1 MLRLGDPT
9 RSLQRPPARRVD
21 VPCPRP
27 VRGFLRP
34 ATRFKFQ
41 LAQNRSIPRTILRRL
56 SCLHDARSPVSR
68 RRRHS
73 NLKKDGARF
82 VPRCFLRFV
91 CLCDRL
97 LSWACSERRGYVRS
111 PWVITPSL
119 IAQRTPGRRPQAVP
133 PSISLFDLSPI
144 FRLSEPSSRMVT
156 HTGGHHRDSHG
167 SDSSPFEQGA
177 TTPGARTGSTSPVV
191 FTPRTSPKSSPVV
204 LTPSSSADDFF
215 NYHLQATQ
223 QSEPSKLQFVHVDF
237 AT

>member
-1 MLRLGDPT
+1 MTGLYRRHSVCTLSQPLFHSPTRFSPSYSSARGIRIRTELDLYTMLRLGDPT

-119 IAQRTPGRRPQAVP
+119 IAQRTPGRRPQGVP
-133 PSISLFDLSPI
+133 PSLSLSLCSPPQI
-144 FRLSEPSSRMVT
+144 FCFS
-156 HTGGHHRDSHG
+156 
-167 SDSSPFEQGA
+167 
-177 TTPGARTGSTSPVV
+177 
-191 FTPRTSPKSSPVV
+191 
-204 LTPSSSADDFF
+204 
-215 NYHLQATQ
+215 
-223 QSEPSKLQFVHVDF
+223 
-237 AT
+237 